1 MNRSLL
7 VEESDCDDG
16 CTEEEDVVASE
27 LVKAMIAQRKSFC
40 AAALDSSGSIPR
52 VIICECFE
60 RIKATDSFLRV
71 IDKLASAR

>member
-40 AAALDSSGSIPR
+40 AAALD
-52 VIICECFE
+52 V
-60 RIKATDSFLRV
+60 L
-71 IDKLASAR
+71 